1 MASTNHSLGDQKFS
15 WVGRLLPKVRQGILI
30 YCQAI
35 AKLTGKDV
43 PFVWDEKTEEAF
55 NKLKEALTTAPV
67 LTLPQPVE
75 KHEENYPTHD
85 LEMAAVVFALKMRR
99 SYLYGEKVQV
109 FTDHKS
115 LKYLFT
121 QADLNLRQRRL
132 MEFISDYDV
141 QIQYHPGKDN
151 VVADA
156 LSRRRAV
163 VRAEK
168 IWRTCPRNSR
178 SLVQRIRQAQAEDE
192 DLKKIVDQL
201 KDEDG
206 PNASGYHVA
215 KYGTL
220 LLNGRI
226 TVPKGG
232 GLREE
237 ILKTTHQSF

>member
-1 MASTNHSLGDQKFS
+1 
-15 WVGRLLPKVRQGILI
+15 
-30 YCQAI
+30 
-35 AKLTGKDV
+35 
-43 PFVWDEKTEEAF
+43 
-55 NKLKEALTTAPV
+55 
-67 LTLPQPVE
+67 
-75 KHEENYPTHD
+75 
-85 LEMAAVVFALKMRR
+85 
-99 SYLYGEKVQV
+99 
-109 FTDHKS
+109 
-115 LKYLFT
+115 
-121 QADLNLRQRRL
+121 

-141 QIQYHPGKDN
+141 QIQYHPGKAN

-163 VRAEK
+163 VREEK
-168 IWRTCPRNSR
+168 DLENLSEEFKKVTLTALEGESSEPLGMQAVNQA

-215 KYGTL
+215 EDGTL

-237 ILKTTHQSF
+237 ILKTAHQSLLSIHPGSTKM